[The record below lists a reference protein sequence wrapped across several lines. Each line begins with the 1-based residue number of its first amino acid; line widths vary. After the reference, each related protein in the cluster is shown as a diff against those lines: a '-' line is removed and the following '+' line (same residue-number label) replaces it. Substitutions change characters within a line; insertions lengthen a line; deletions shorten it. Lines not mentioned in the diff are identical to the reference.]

1 MRQLSNRVHRRQ
13 LHLFVNRR
21 CADVQRAA
29 EDEREAQHVVH
40 LVRIVGAA
48 GTNNGVGAHL
58 FRQRRQNLRLRVSQR
73 QNHRRAGH
81 FLHHLLSQHFRAR
94 AAEENVRPVNHVIQR
109 AFAAVFNRI
118 GRFRLRHIRLAALID
133 NAFRVADHDVVFL
146 HPQRHQQVHT
156 GNRRRARAGDHHPH
170 VGDVFLHHPQ
180 TVKNRRGTDNRCP
193 VLIVMENRNIHA
205 LAQLLLDV
213 EALRRFDIF
222 KVDTAEGRLQR
233 RDDVDK
239 FVRVQFIDFNI
250 EHIDTGEFFKQ
261 NAFAFHHRLT
271 GQRADIA
278 QPQNGRA
285 VGDHRH
291 KVAARGIFIG
301 CQRILLDFQT
311 GRGNARRVGQGQIAL
326 GSQRFCRGD
335 LDFSGDREFVEI
347 KGALF

>member
-1 MRQLSNRVHRRQ
+1 M
-13 LHLFVNRR
+13 
-21 CADVQRAA
+21 
-29 EDEREAQHVVH
+29 ED
-40 LVRIVGAA
+40 G
-48 GTNNGVGAHL
+48 
-58 FRQRRQNLRLRVSQR
+58 
-73 QNHRRAGH
+73 
-81 FLHHLLSQHFRAR
+81 
-94 AAEENVRPVNHVIQR
+94 
-109 AFAAVFNRI
+109 
-118 GRFRLRHIRLAALID
+118 
-133 NAFRVADHDVVFL
+133 
-146 HPQRHQQVHT
+146 
-156 GNRRRARAGDHHPH
+156 
-170 VGDVFLHHPQ
+170 
-180 TVKNRRGTDNRCP
+180 
-193 VLIVMENRNIHA
+193 NIHA

-222 KVDTAEGRLQR
+222 EVDTAEGRLQR
-233 RDDVDK
+233 RNDVDK

-285 VGDHRH
+285 VGDHRY

-301 CQRILLDFQT
+301 CQRILLDFQA
-311 GRGNARRVGQGQIAL
+311 GRGDARRVGQGQIAL